1 LAPAWRIS
9 ANKVMVEA
17 RRVGSGHTLGNQP
30 CQSHAHLTQRC
41 LQSALVG
48 KLARDHR
55 LRNGTNSA
63 DNAVSRRP
71 SAGSSWSPL
80 CYSYSCRC
88 ILVPWPTIPGNAPR
102 SVVRSRLQK
111 IDGHPLM
118 PCVEYPLHAWC
129 STRLSTGQKND
140 ARNAAEAFD
149 LLTRVAR
156 VSSGGDIS
164 LGPRQP
170 R

>member
-1 LAPAWRIS
+1 MYLPAD
-9 ANKVMVEA
+9 
-17 RRVGSGHTLGNQP
+17 L
-30 CQSHAHLTQRC
+30 L
-41 LQSALVG
+41 
-48 KLARDHR
+48 HR

-88 ILVPWPTIPGNAPR
+88 ILVLWPTIPGNAPR

-118 PCVEYPLHAWC
+118 PCVEYPLHASC
-129 STRLSTGQKND
+129 STRFSTGQKND

-156 VSSGGDIS
+156 VSSGREHIHGATSAPIVDMSILTCQS
-164 LGPRQP
+164 YVSILVLLTCQS
-170 R
+170 